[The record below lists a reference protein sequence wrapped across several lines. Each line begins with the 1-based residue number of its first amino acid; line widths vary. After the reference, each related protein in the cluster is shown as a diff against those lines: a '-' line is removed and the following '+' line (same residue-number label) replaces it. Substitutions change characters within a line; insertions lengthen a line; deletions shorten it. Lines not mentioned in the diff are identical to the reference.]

1 MTKRTYFW
9 SVPQGT
15 LSMADGEIKTKK
27 LKKGYHATFAPSRRV
42 VRYNQDNQNPI
53 FSMKNFFAIA
63 TLVGMSLHT
72 LNAQNQQ
79 TDSTQ
84 TRYLFAKP
92 SSVGLYV
99 APEASYGQLN
109 GEMTTFAGS
118 SFMLMFNK
126 KWSIGVMGAGSS
138 NRSFSPAGVKP
149 WYMNANYGGLKLE
162 YTLNP
167 NAPVHV
173 TFPLIL
179 GMGVVSADS
188 LNTNVKGGR
197 GGNNEFW
204 GGGNAAYRNQYGVVI
219 PGITLEA
226 NLFRFA
232 KVSLGANYRLAFAQT
247 LGTKVPEN
255 SLNGFNV
262 SAGVKVGL
270 FDISTSRRKRHHM
283 SHDEPK

>member
-1 MTKRTYFW
+1 
-9 SVPQGT
+9 
-15 LSMADGEIKTKK
+15 
-27 LKKGYHATFAPSRRV
+27 
-42 VRYNQDNQNPI
+42 
-53 FSMKNFFAIA
+53 MKNFFAIA

-72 LNAQNQQ
+72 LNAQTEQN
-79 TDSTQ
+79 DSTR
-84 TRYLFAKP
+84 TRYLFSKP
-92 SSVGLYV
+92 SSFGLYV

-118 SFMLMFNK
+118 SFMLIFNK
-126 KWSIGVMGAGSS
+126 KWSIGATGTQST
-138 NRSFSPAGVKP
+138 NRTFSPAGVKP
-149 WYMNANYGGLKLE
+149 WYMNASYGGLKVE
-162 YTLNP
+162 YTVNP
-167 NAPVHV
+167 NAPLHV
-173 TFPLIL
+173 TFPLVL

-188 LNTNVKGGR
+188 LTNFKGGGR
-197 GGNNEFW
+197 GGNEFW
-204 GGGNAAYRNQYGVVI
+204 GGNAAYRNQYGVVI
-219 PGITLEA
+219 PGIALEA

-283 SHDEPK
+283 SQDEPK

>member
-1 MTKRTYFW
+1 
-9 SVPQGT
+9 
-15 LSMADGEIKTKK
+15 
-27 LKKGYHATFAPSRRV
+27 
-42 VRYNQDNQNPI
+42 
-53 FSMKNFFAIA
+53 MKNFFAIA

-72 LNAQNQQ
+72 LNAQTEQS
-79 TDSTQ
+79 DSTR

-92 SSVGLYV
+92 SSFGLYV

-118 SFMLMFNK
+118 SFMLIFNQ
-126 KWSIGVMGAGSS
+126 KWSIGATGTQST
-138 NRSFSPAGVKP
+138 NRTFSPAGVKP
-149 WYMNANYGGLKLE
+149 WYMNASYGGLKVE
-162 YTLNP
+162 YTVNP
-167 NAPVHV
+167 NAPIHV
-173 TFPLIL
+173 TFPLTL

-188 LNTNVKGGR
+188 LGTFKGGR
-197 GGNNEFW
+197 NNEFW
-204 GGGNAAYRNQYGVVI
+204 GGSNAANRNQYGVVI
-219 PGITLEA
+219 PGIALEA

-270 FDISTSRRKRHHM
+270 FDISTSKRKRHHM